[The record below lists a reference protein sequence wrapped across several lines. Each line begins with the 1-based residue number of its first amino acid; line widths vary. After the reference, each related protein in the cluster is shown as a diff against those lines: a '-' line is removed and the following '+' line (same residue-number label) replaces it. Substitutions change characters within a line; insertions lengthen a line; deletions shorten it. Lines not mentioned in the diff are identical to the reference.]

1 MVFYNIKDEFYV
13 LDFLSEVC
21 YNYLKEKI
29 MAFLIGLFLGFFIG
43 AYLMYF
49 DAKNK
54 VKEDLI
60 PFIDDSGSMAW
71 KKIRKDIP

>member
-1 MVFYNIKDEFYV
+1 
-13 LDFLSEVC
+13 
-21 YNYLKEKI
+21 